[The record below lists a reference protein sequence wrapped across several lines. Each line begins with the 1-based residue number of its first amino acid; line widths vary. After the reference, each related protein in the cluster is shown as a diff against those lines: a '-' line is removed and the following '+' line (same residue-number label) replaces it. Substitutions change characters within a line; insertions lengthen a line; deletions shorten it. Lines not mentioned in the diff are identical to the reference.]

1 MNMKLRDAALGAA
14 TMALLLYAAITA
26 SRSVTATAQDAPQ
39 ACVSAA
45 CSDALQ
51 LARGKD

>member
-1 MNMKLRDAALGAA
+1 MNMKLRDAVLGAA
-14 TMALLLYAAITA
+14 TMALLLYAAVTA

-39 ACVSAA
+39 ACVGTVCAGA
-45 CSDALQ
+45 IQ